1 MAKNIVGTK
10 ISAGKEDS
18 NLASLNKNLHYTI
31 DAAGRTLGRVASEAA
46 KALMGKTR
54 ADYTPNKNSGVKV
67 TVSNA
72 GKLYIRERKRSRT
85 IYTTYSGYPGG
96 LKKESLASLTARK
109 GNGEAIRRAVA
120 RMLPRN
126 TMHTPRLKNLV
137 VTE

>member
-1 MAKNIVGTK
+1 MEN
-10 ISAGKEDS
+10 KE
-18 NLASLNKNLHYTI
+18 YQI
-31 DAAGRTLGRVASEAA
+31 DAAGKTLGRVASEAA
-46 KALMGKTR
+46 KALMGKMR

-67 TVSNA
+67 AVSNA

-96 LKKESLASLTARK
+96 LKRESLASLTARK

-126 TMHTPRLKNLV
+126 TMHTPRMKNLIIA
-137 VTE
+137 E

>member
-1 MAKNIVGTK
+1 MKADNT
-10 ISAGKEDS
+10 
-18 NLASLNKNLHYTI
+18 YTI

-54 ADYTPNKNSGVKV
+54 PDYTPNKNSGVKV
-67 TVSNA
+67 AVSNA

-109 GNGEAIRRAVA
+109 GNAEAIRRAVA

-126 TMHTPRLKNLV
+126 TMHTPRLKNLSI
-137 VTE
+137 TE

>member
-1 MAKNIVGTK
+1 MNENKNKRVG
-10 ISAGKEDS
+10 GKEAS

-46 KALMGKTR
+46 KALMGKMR
-54 ADYTPNKNSGVKV
+54 ADYTPNRNSNIKV
-67 TVSNA
+67 SVANA

-109 GNGEAIRRAVA
+109 GNAEAIRRAVA

-126 TMHTPRLKNLV
+126 TMHTPRLKNLSI
-137 VTE
+137 TE